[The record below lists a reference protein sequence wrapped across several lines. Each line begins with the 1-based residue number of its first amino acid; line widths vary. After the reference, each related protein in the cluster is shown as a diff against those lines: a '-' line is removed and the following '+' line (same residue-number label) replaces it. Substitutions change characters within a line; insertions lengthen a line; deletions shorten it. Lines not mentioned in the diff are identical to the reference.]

1 MLVGGFLKA
10 IIMINNNLK
19 IIKRIADIVAAHF
32 DINVRDM
39 FPNSRENETV
49 EKRQIFHYMATKH
62 TKASLREIGDF
73 SKIMGRNISHNHATV
88 LYSVKQV
95 QGYMDVDREFYN
107 QMKQLESKIYKA
119 VSLINKTSR
128 IRDVQV
134 QAIIDTVFGDENLEF
149 VELVHLLIEKIYENK
164 NKEELSHLIFLQNKM
179 NNERIYKTSQIDTR
193 LGMV

>member
-1 MLVGGFLKA
+1 M
-10 IIMINNNLK
+10 MNNNLK

-32 DINVRDM
+32 DIHVRDM
-39 FPNSRENETV
+39 FPNSRENESV
-49 EKRQIFHYMATKH
+49 EKRQVFHYMATKH

-73 SKIMGRNISHNHATV
+73 SKAMGRNISHNHATV
-88 LYSVKQV
+88 LYSVKQI
-95 QGYMDVDREFYN
+95 QWYMDVDKEFYN
-107 QMKQLESKIYKA
+107 QIKQLENKIYKA

-134 QAIIDTVFGDENLEF
+134 QGIIDRIFGDENLEF
-149 VELVHLLIEKIYENK
+149 VELVHLLIEAIYENK

>member
-73 SKIMGRNISHNHATV
+73 SKVMGRNISHNHATV

-95 QGYMDVDREFYN
+95 QGYMDVDKEFYN

>member
-19 IIKRIADIVAAHF
+19 IIKRIADIVAANF

>member
-1 MLVGGFLKA
+1 
-10 IIMINNNLK
+10 
-19 IIKRIADIVAAHF
+19 
-32 DINVRDM
+32 
-39 FPNSRENETV
+39 
-49 EKRQIFHYMATKH
+49 
-62 TKASLREIGDF
+62 
-73 SKIMGRNISHNHATV
+73 MGRNISHNHATV

-95 QGYMDVDREFYN
+95 QGYMDVDKEFYN
-107 QMKQLESKIYKA
+107 QIKQLESKIYKA

-134 QAIIDTVFGDENLEF
+134 QAIIDTVFGDDNLEF

>member
-1 MLVGGFLKA
+1 
-10 IIMINNNLK
+10 
-19 IIKRIADIVAAHF
+19 
-32 DINVRDM
+32 M

-73 SKIMGRNISHNHATV
+73 SKVMGRNISHNHATV

-95 QGYMDVDREFYN
+95 QGYMDVDKEFYN

>member
-95 QGYMDVDREFYN
+95 QGYMDVDKEFYN

-149 VELVHLLIEKIYENK
+149 VELVHLLIEKVYENK

>member
-19 IIKRIADIVAAHF
+19 IIKRIADIVAANF

-164 NKEELSHLIFLQNKM
+164 NKEELSHLIFMQNKM